1 MASLVIPQ
9 LELREWTKRD
19 RRQANRWPAD
29 TNPACWY
36 SGPASQGQRK
46 SWAVLVDNLT
56 VGRLTLREIFAEG
69 NTAVLGTYFSPAARN
84 GVSRYAYRMFLQ
96 SVPLQL
102 GLDAI
107 LGDIHEANK
116 LAINVSLKSG
126 FKLCGEEQRV
136 CQHCGQSHRF
146 VLVRYEV

>member
-1 MASLVIPQ
+1 MALVLPDLQ
-9 LELREWTKRD
+9 LREWTKQD

-36 SGPASQGQRK
+36 AGAAGAAQRK
-46 SWAVLVDNLT
+46 SWAVLVGEQT
-56 VGRLTLREIFAEG
+56 VGRLTLRGFGADG
-69 NTAVLGTYFSPAARN
+69 NTAVLGTYFSPDARN
-84 GVSRYAYRMFLQ
+84 GISRYAYRMFLQ
-96 SVPLQL
+96 SIPLQL
-102 GLDAI
+102 GLNAV

-126 FKLCGEEQRV
+126 FKVVGEEQRV
-136 CQHCGQSHRF
+136 CQHCGQHHRF

>member
-1 MASLVIPQ
+1 MALVLPDLQ
-9 LELREWTKRD
+9 LREWSKAD
-19 RRQANRWPAD
+19 RKAANRWPAD
-29 TNPACWY
+29 TNPVCWY
-36 SGPASQGQRK
+36 AGAEQPSQRK
-46 SWAVLVDNLT
+46 SWAVLVGGRT
-56 VGRLTLREIFAEG
+56 VGRLTLRGISAEG
-69 NTAVLGTYFSPAARN
+69 NTAVLGTYFSPDARN

-102 GLDAI
+102 GLDAV

-126 FKLCGEEQRV
+126 FKLAGEEMRH
-136 CQHCGQSHRF
+136 CQHCGQQHRF

>member
-1 MASLVIPQ
+1 MATLVIPQ

-19 RRQANRWPAD
+19 RRQANNWPAD

-36 SGPASQGQRK
+36 IGDFQMGLRK
-46 SWAVLVDNLT
+46 SWAVLADGQT
-56 VGRLTLREIFAEG
+56 IGRLTLRGFDWEEG
-69 NTAVLGTYFSPAARN
+69 EATLGTYFSPDARN

-96 SVPLQL
+96 SIPLQL
-102 GLDAI
+102 GLNAV

-126 FKLCGEEQRV
+126 FQVVGEEQRV

-146 VLVRYEV
+146 ILVRYEV